1 VEVRE
6 ILTGRNPVYE
16 ALRAGRRQGFRLLI
30 ADGIQEK
37 GRLGEIL
44 QICTDRKIPCER
56 VPRSRLDSLDT
67 HHQGVALEASGY
79 PYVDLADM
87 LDLAAQRKE
96 PPFLLILDTL
106 QDPQNLG
113 TLLRTAEAVGVHG
126 VLLPLRHTV
135 TVTPA
140 VVHASSGASEHL
152 LIVQANLAQS
162 IETLKSEDVWVI
174 GLESSAAGVAAD
186 QLRLDGS
193 LALVVGSEAEGMRSL
208 VRESCDGLLRLPMRG
223 KVDSLNA
230 SVAGSLALYLAWQA
244 RQFTGA
250 RRGAERKNPD

>member
-1 VEVRE
+1 VEVKE

-16 ALRAGRRQGFRLLI
+16 ALRARRRQGFRLLT
-30 ADGIQEK
+30 AESAQGK

-44 QICTDRKIPCER
+44 QLCADRKIPCER
-56 VPRSRLDSLDT
+56 VPRPRLDSLDA
-67 HHQGVALEASGY
+67 HHQGVALEVSGY
-79 PYVDLADM
+79 PYAALADM
-87 LDLAAQRKE
+87 LALATRRNE

-106 QDPQNLG
+106 QDPQNMG

-152 LIVQANLAQS
+152 LIAQANLAQS
-162 IETLKSEDVWVI
+162 IETLKTAGVWVI
-174 GLESSAAGVAAD
+174 GLESSSLGTEANR
-186 QLRLDGS
+186 LRLDGS
-193 LALVVGSEAEGMRSL
+193 LALVVGSEAEGMRPL

-223 KVDSLNA
+223 QVESLNA
-230 SVAGSLALYLAWQA
+230 SVAGSIALYLAWQA
-244 RQFTGA
+244 RQFAGA
-250 RRGAERKNPD
+250 PDGGK